1 MLDKKTELIIVKY
14 FSNSAS
20 TEDMLELSEWIKDS
34 SNGLIFRDY
43 VKTNYLIDI
52 NMLDFNTEKEKE
64 KIFKKIEKTEKT
76 FRINRLNKLYK
87 YAAILIVTFGLLFV
101 YENKEAFFLQNK
113 DNSIGK
119 IKIEPGKDKAI
130 LTLES
135 GDEVAL
141 EKDKKI
147 ELDGRYVEDEKLIY
161 ITKAE
166 SKNKKI
172 QYNYLTIPRG
182 GQFFVQLSDGTK
194 VWLNSDTKLKFP
206 VAFNKGETR
215 KVELVYGEAY
225 FDVSP
230 STNHNGDT
238 FKVQTRIQE
247 IDVLGTEFNIKAYQD
262 ETDIVTTLV
271 EGKVTVGN
279 GILHKYL
286 TPSEQSTMNIKDLTI
301 HVKKVPRVFDE
312 ISWKDGYFSFKQK
325 PMKDIM
331 KVLSRWYDI
340 AYVFKDIEKENKSF
354 TGVLDRENT
363 INEILAYIQKTN
375 EINFQITS
383 DLVTIE

>member
-247 IDVLGTEFNIKAYQD
+247 IDIIGTEFNIKAYQD

-340 AYVFKDIEKENKSF
+340 SYVFKDIEKENKSF